1 MVQYP
6 DIWVMERIFWGSGDC
21 RIVWRHIGSISEP
34 VGTLQKPQP
43 QVMQRDLNKKAHQS
57 N

>member
-1 MVQYP
+1 
-6 DIWVMERIFWGSGDC
+6 MEGIFWGSGDC

-34 VGTLQKPQP
+34 VGTFQKPQP
-43 QVMQRDLNKKAHQS
+43 QVMQRDLNKKAHQF

>member
-1 MVQYP
+1 
-6 DIWVMERIFWGSGDC
+6 MERIFWGSGDC
-21 RIVWRHIGSISEP
+21 RIVWRHIWSISEP

-43 QVMQRDLNKKAHQS
+43 QVMQRDLNKKAHQL